1 MTIRT
6 LPGAPQGGRR
16 SGYHRQTA
24 LEQVY
29 ATYHRRSYVVPDPLA
44 FLYDYPDLADREIV
58 GLIASA
64 LAYGKVARIMVSVG
78 DVLRRMGPSP
88 ADYVDHTP
96 PERMRRHMVGFVH
109 RFADA
114 AAMAALLGAVRSVR
128 CECGGLN
135 TCFHGAIAPEDDT
148 VIPALG
154 RFVDFLQHFGAGGH
168 LLPHPEKGSACKRL
182 HLFLR
187 WMVRCDDVDPGG
199 WDAVA
204 PAMLIIP
211 LDVHMHRIGRA
222 LGFTRRRAADRR
234 TALEVTAGFR
244 AIVPED
250 PVKYDF
256 SLTRLGIRPECD
268 LDAFL
273 SGLTECGRQ

>member
-1 MTIRT
+1 MGKTEYRAAPIRR
-6 LPGAPQGGRR
+6 GRR
-16 SGYHRQTA
+16 SGHDRLAA
-24 LEQVY
+24 LERVY
-29 ATYHRRSYVVPDPLA
+29 ATYHRRSYVHPDPLA

-64 LAYGKVARIMVSVG
+64 LAYGKVSRIMVSVG
-78 DVLRRMGPSP
+78 DVLQRMGPSP
-88 ADYVDHTP
+88 AVYVDHTP
-96 PERMRRHMVGFVH
+96 PSRMRSDMAGFVH

-114 AAMAALLGAVRSVR
+114 GAMAALLGAVRSLR
-128 CECGGLN
+128 GTCGGLN
-135 TCFHGAIAPEDDT
+135 ACFRSAIAPGDDT

-154 RFVDFLQHFGAGGH
+154 RFVDRLHHFGAGGH
-168 LLPHPEKGSACKRL
+168 LLPHPERGSACKRL

-199 WDAVA
+199 WDAA
-204 PAMLIIP
+204 TPAMLIIP

-222 LGFTRRRAADRR
+222 LGFSRRRAADRR

-244 AIVPED
+244 AIAPED

-256 SLTRLGIRPECD
+256 SLTRLGIRSDCD
-268 LDAFL
+268 LDGFL
-273 SGLTECGRQ
+273 EGLPKG